1 MKFKAQLFILILYQ
15 AALRI
20 QHILRGS
27 VRIKM
32 FNNFGL
38 QKYKLNHQPYI
49 LFEIRNT
56 IKYLTRLKVK
66 LEKKLKIEKLNDDFN
81 FF

>member
-1 MKFKAQLFILILYQ
+1 MLFDEIDKLQLKILSTKIDL
-15 AALRI
+15 
-20 QHILRGS
+20 S
-27 VRIKM
+27 IKKE
-32 FNNFGL
+32 
-38 QKYKLNHQPYI
+38 KYKLNHQPYI

>member
-1 MKFKAQLFILILYQ
+1 MFDEIDKLQLKILSTKIDL
-15 AALRI
+15 
-20 QHILRGS
+20 S
-27 VRIKM
+27 IKKE
-32 FNNFGL
+32 
-38 QKYKLNHQPYI
+38 KYKLNHQPYI